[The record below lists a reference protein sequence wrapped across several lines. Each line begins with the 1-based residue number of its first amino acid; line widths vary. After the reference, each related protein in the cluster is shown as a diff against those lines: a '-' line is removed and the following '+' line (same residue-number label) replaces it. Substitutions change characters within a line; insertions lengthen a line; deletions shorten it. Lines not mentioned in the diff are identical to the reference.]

1 MPFTPPPSSPTPL
14 LDASLY
20 DALGDLTPKAQIL
33 AEARLTIS
41 FTAGK
46 VVVEVAG
53 AAGALARLT
62 LTPGEFHEAL
72 RTIALTLRHTGGHVL
87 SAADQTFWLDE
98 MRGDGVLVRLAA
110 LWPPRDRQG
119 ATDQASL
126 IAEANARLDQIA
138 ESLPPSDPIHGLIA
152 RDRAWITAPPE
163 QRAP

>member
-20 DALGDLTPKAQIL
+20 DALGDLTPKAQLL

-119 ATDQASL
+119 GDRPGQPERRGKRA
-126 IAEANARLDQIA
+126 AR
-138 ESLPPSDPIHGLIA
+138 P
-152 RDRAWITAPPE
+152 DRREPAAL
-163 QRAP
+163 